1 MLALIHANRR
11 VHTMIRTIQATGYVM
26 PLREGGSL
34 PAIVEGDDDGTYVL
48 KFRGAGQ
55 GPKALIAE
63 LVSGEIAR
71 LLGLPVPEIVLAHLD
86 PRMAKTEPDPEIQE
100 LLRASE
106 GLNLAL
112 DYLPGSITF
121 DPLVERPIAGKERL
135 ASSIVWFD
143 ALVTNVDR
151 TAKNTNLLVWHRD
164 LWMIDHGATLIF
176 HHHWDDGT
184 LERARAPYRQLGEH
198 VLLQWAEAVGEVDT
212 DLAARLT
219 AVALDRILAMIP
231 ETWLAGEPRFRNAEE
246 HRAAYRDVLLRRL
259 EAPRTWV
266 EDAVRART
274 PLV

>member
-1 MLALIHANRR
+1 ML
-11 VHTMIRTIQATGYVM
+11 RTITATEYVT

-71 LLGLPVPEIVLAHLD
+71 ALGLPVPEIVFVLLD
-86 PRMAKTEPDPEIQE
+86 PRFAKTEQDPEIQD

-121 DPLVERPIAGKERL
+121 DPLIAKPIQDNPRL
-135 ASSIVWFD
+135 ASSVVWFD

-151 TAKNTNLLVWHRD
+151 TARNPNLLFWHHG
-164 LWMIDHGATLIF
+164 LWLIDHGASLYF
-176 HHHWDDGT
+176 HHAWDDH
-184 LERARAPYRQLGEH
+184 LERSRTPFPAIKDH
-198 VLLQWAEAVGEVDT
+198 VLLRWAGEIGEVDAT
-212 DLAARLT
+212 LRAALT
-219 AVALDRILAMIP
+219 HDVLQGIVQSIP
-231 ETWLAGEPRFRNAEE
+231 ESWLGDVPQFGTVEA
-246 HRAAYRDVLLRRL
+246 HRAAYLAYLETRL
-259 EAPRTWV
+259 EQTRKWV
-266 EDAVRART
+266 EEAIRART
-274 PLV
+274 LLV